1 MQEREFH
8 TVECHFASCV
18 RLLMPEDLP
27 TEDQSPEL
35 LVLESLA
42 LEPPVLEEKDIH
54 VWLVPRP
61 STVLPALLA
70 LTTAAEQARAQEMLS
85 EKRRCEWLTGRALL
99 RACLAHYTG
108 RDALSLDWHYSE
120 HGKPQLANAPA
131 FNLSHGPN
139 WIGCAV
145 GNVDWLGI
153 DIDCQNRKNS
163 IADIAERYF
172 HPDEWAWISSAEN
185 IASVEKNATLRAR
198 FFTHWTLKEAYIK
211 ALGETINSVRLHDIA
226 FDTRKAIP
234 QAAFLTPAAQWHFR
248 HWLFDGNQHVS
259 VACGRTAETGCEEA
273 VMRYCFFI
281 TEFQ

>member
-1 MQEREFH
+1 
-8 TVECHFASCV
+8 
-18 RLLMPEDLP
+18 MPEDL
-27 TEDQSPEL
+27 SSEL
-35 LVLESLA
+35 LASELLKLESLE
-42 LEPPVLEEKDIH
+42 LESLVLAENDIH
-54 VWLVPRP
+54 IWLVPRP
-61 STVLPALLA
+61 AVLSPALLA
-70 LTTAAEQARAQEMLS
+70 LTTAEEQARAQGMLC
-85 EKRRCEWLTGRALL
+85 EARRCEWLTGRALL
-99 RACLAHYTG
+99 RACLAHYTK

-145 GNVDWLGI
+145 GKVDWLGI

-185 IASVEKNATLRAR
+185 NATLRAR

-211 ALGETINSVRLHDIA
+211 ALGETINSVRLQNIA
-226 FDTRKAIP
+226 FDTREEIP

-273 VMRYCFFI
+273 VMRYRFY
-281 TEFQ
+281 EWDAGAGYLAH